1 MHHHVALHSPFQA
14 PSQKSAALGQVMRS
28 RIIAGIVVIALS
40 AYAIAG
46 CIAATH
52 GRMPQVTLQTLSG
65 LAGTLAAGF
74 INTDDGPA

>member
-1 MHHHVALHSPFQA
+1 MHHHVALPPLSQA
-14 PSQKSAALGQVMRS
+14 PPRKAVAFGHVMRS
-28 RIIAGIVVIALS
+28 RIATGIVVLALS
-40 AYAIAG
+40 AYAITG

-65 LAGTLAAGF
+65 LASTLAAGF